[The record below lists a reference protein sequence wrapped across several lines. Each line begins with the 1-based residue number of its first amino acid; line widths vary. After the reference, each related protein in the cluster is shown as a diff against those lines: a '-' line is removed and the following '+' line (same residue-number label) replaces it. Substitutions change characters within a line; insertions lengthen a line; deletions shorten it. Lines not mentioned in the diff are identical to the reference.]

1 MIHEIIPVA
10 VNVNYD
16 VKRLNKVYARRT
28 FTEVLSLGEA
38 DALHADA
45 SGKSKYDTSTQAEIA
60 AELKAAISGLF
71 GEQMSMSI
79 TPQEEELATP

>member
-1 MIHEIIPVA
+1 VIHEIIPVA

-28 FTEVLSLGEA
+28 FTEVLSLGEV
-38 DALHADA
+38 DALLADTK
-45 SGKSKYDTSTQAEIA
+45 GKSKYDNATQEEIA
-60 AELKAAISGLF
+60 AELKAAITGLF

>member
-1 MIHEIIPVA
+1 VIHEIIPVA

-28 FTEVLSLGEA
+28 FTEVLSLGEV
-38 DALHADA
+38 DAFHADA
-45 SGKSKYDTSTQAEIA
+45 NGKSKYDTSTQAEIA

-71 GEQMSMSI
+71 GEQMSISI
-79 TPQEEELATP
+79 TPLEEELATR